1 MTTVSFLEPVQES
14 LQAVEDLMRQQAAEH
29 HHDLDA
35 ALQHLLS
42 AGGKRLRPAL
52 VLLTGEMLGADRER
66 LLTLA
71 AAIELL
77 HTATLVHDDLIDGAL
92 LRRGIPTLNA
102 HWSPAATVLTGDFMF
117 ARAARLAALAGS
129 VEVMQ
134 LFAETLAIIVDGEIT
149 QLFDGPGLADREAYY
164 RRIYAKTASMFV
176 LATVAPARLSGAGE
190 DAMAAMRRYGH
201 DLGIAYQIVDDIL
214 DFTGDQAR
222 LGKPVG
228 SDLRHG
234 LITMP
239 TLCYLETHPEDEDL
253 RSILEGEGLPTERMD
268 ALIGRIRTS
277 GAIAQAAEDARRFA
291 RSAVEAL
298 DDMPEGAQRAAL
310 AAVADYIVERDF

>member
-14 LQAVEDLMRQQAAEH
+14 LQAVEALMRQQAAEH

-52 VLLTGEMLGADRER
+52 VLLTGEMLGAERER

-176 LATVAPARLSGAGE
+176 LATVAPARLSGVGE

-239 TLCYLETHPEDEDL
+239 TLCYLEAHPEDEDL
-253 RSILEGEGLPTERMD
+253 HSILEGQTLPTERMD
-268 ALIGRIRTS
+268 ALIDRIRTS

-291 RSAVEAL
+291 RSAVAAL
-298 DDMPEGAQRAAL
+298 SDMPEGAQRAAL
-310 AAVADYIVERDF
+310 AAVADYIVERDL

>member
-176 LATVAPARLSGAGE
+176 LATVAPARLSGVGE
-190 DAMAAMRRYGH
+190 EAMAAMRRYGH

-239 TLCYLETHPEDEDL
+239 TLCYLEAHPEDEDL
-253 RSILEGEGLPTERMD
+253 RSILEGKGLPTEQMD
-268 ALIGRIRTS
+268 ALIGRIRSS

-298 DDMPEGAQRAAL
+298 NEMPEGAQREAL

>member
-52 VLLTGEMLGADRER
+52 VLLTGEMLGAERER

-164 RRIYAKTASMFV
+164 RRIDAKTASMFV
-176 LATVAPARLSGAGE
+176 LATVAPARLSGVGE
-190 DAMAAMRRYGH
+190 EAMAAMRRYGH

-239 TLCYLETHPEDEDL
+239 TLCYLEAHPEDEDL
-253 RSILEGEGLPTERMD
+253 RSILEGKGLPTERMD
-268 ALIGRIRTS
+268 ALIGRIRSS

-298 DDMPEGAQRAAL
+298 NEMPEGIQRAAL

>member
-164 RRIYAKTASMFV
+164 GRIYAKTASMFV

>member
-291 RSAVEAL
+291 RNAVEAL

>member
-1 MTTVSFLEPVQES
+1 LTTVSFLEPVQES
-14 LQAVEDLMRQQAAEH
+14 LQAVEALMRQQAAEH

-52 VLLTGEMLGADRER
+52 VLLTGEMLGAERER

-176 LATVAPARLSGAGE
+176 LATVAPARLSGVGE

-239 TLCYLETHPEDEDL
+239 TLCYLEAHPEDEDL
-253 RSILEGEGLPTERMD
+253 HSILEGQTLPTERMD
-268 ALIGRIRTS
+268 ALIDRIRTS

-291 RSAVEAL
+291 RSAVVAL
-298 DDMPEGAQRAAL
+298 SDMPEGAQRAAL

>member
-268 ALIGRIRTS
+268 ALISRIRTS

>member
-1 MTTVSFLEPVQES
+1 MTTAPFLDPVQEG
-14 LQAVEDLMRQQAAEH
+14 LRAVEALMRQQATRH

-52 VLLTGEMLGADRER
+52 ALLVGEMLGADPQR
-66 LLTLA
+66 LTTLA

-77 HTATLVHDDLIDGAL
+77 HTATLVHDDLIDGSL

-102 HWSPAATVLTGDFMF
+102 SWSPAATVLTGDFMF
-117 ARAARLAALAGS
+117 AQAARLAAMAGS
-129 VEVMQ
+129 LAAMR
-134 LFAETLAIIVDGEIT
+134 LFAETLAIIVNGEIS

-164 RRIYAKTASMFV
+164 QRIYAKTASMFV
-176 LATVAPARLSGAGE
+176 LATESPALLSHAPEPDTLALRA
-190 DAMAAMRRYGH
+190 YGH

-239 TLCYLETHPEDEDL
+239 TLFYLENHPHDADL
-253 RSILEGEGLPTERMD
+253 QALLAGETPSPGAMD
-268 ALIGRIRTS
+268 ALIRRIRDS
-277 GAIAQAAEDARRFA
+277 EAIALAAADARRLA
-291 RSAVEAL
+291 RQAAAHLDAFPDSPQRRAL
-298 DDMPEGAQRAAL
+298 Q
-310 AAVADYIVERDF
+310 AVAEYIVARDF

>member
-14 LQAVEDLMRQQAAEH
+14 LQAVEALMRQQAAEH

-52 VLLTGEMLGADRER
+52 ALLVGEMLGADQER
-66 LLTLA
+66 LTTLA

-102 HWSPAATVLTGDFMF
+102 AWSPAATVLTGDFMF
-117 ARAARLAALAGS
+117 ARAARLAAQAGS
-129 VEVMQ
+129 LNVMQ

-164 RRIYAKTASMFV
+164 RRIFAKTASMFV
-176 LATVAPARLSGAGE
+176 LATEAPALLSGATTAKVEALRG
-190 DAMAAMRRYGH
+190 YGH

-214 DFTGDQAR
+214 DFTGDQAK

-239 TLCYLETHPEDEDL
+239 TLCYLETHADDAALQAVLNGEDL
-253 RSILEGEGLPTERMD
+253 PTDAMD
-268 ALIGRIRTS
+268 ALIERIRRS
-277 GAIAQAAEDARRFA
+277 EAIAQAAADARRLAQQA
-291 RSAVEAL
+291 RDYLTILPPS
-298 DDMPEGAQRAAL
+298 PQRAAL
-310 AAVADYIVERDF
+310 EALAEYIVDRDF

>member
-52 VLLTGEMLGADRER
+52 VLLTGEMLGAERER

-176 LATVAPARLSGAGE
+176 LATVAPARLSGVGE
-190 DAMAAMRRYGH
+190 EAMAAMRRYGH

-239 TLCYLETHPEDEDL
+239 TLCYLEAHPEDEDL
-253 RSILEGEGLPTERMD
+253 RSILEGKGLPTEQMD
-268 ALIGRIRTS
+268 ALIGRIRSS

-298 DDMPEGAQRAAL
+298 NEMPEGAQREAL

>member
-1 MTTVSFLEPVQES
+1 MTTVSFLEPIQES
-14 LQAVEDLMRQQAAEH
+14 LQAVEDLMRRQAAEH
-29 HHDLDA
+29 HHDLNA

-176 LATVAPARLSGAGE
+176 LATVSPARLGGAGE
-190 DAMAAMRRYGH
+190 EALAAMRRYGH

-239 TLCYLETHPEDEDL
+239 TLCYLEHHPDDKPL
-253 RSILEGEGLPTERMD
+253 RAILAGESVSEAEMEGLIE
-268 ALIGRIRTS
+268 RIRAS
-277 GAIAQAAEDARRFA
+277 EAIAQAAEDARRFA
-291 RSAVEAL
+291 RRAMEAL
-298 DDMPEGAQRAAL
+298 EIMPEGAHRAAL
-310 AAVADYIVERDF
+310 IAMADYIVKRDF